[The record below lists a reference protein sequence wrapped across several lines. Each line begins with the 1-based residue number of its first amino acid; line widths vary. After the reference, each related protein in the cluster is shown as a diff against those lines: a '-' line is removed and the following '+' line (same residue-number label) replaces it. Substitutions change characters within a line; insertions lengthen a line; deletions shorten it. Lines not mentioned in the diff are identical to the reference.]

1 MIYQIGMFCKH
12 FKGKTLLDKNIYQII
27 NLGISGKDI
36 DTSRITYTGDGE
48 LSTAENL
55 VVYANIFQNNKLFT
69 REYEDISGELS
80 PEKQQQFLQTI
91 KVQPLTDEEIAIVTS
106 PKFIE
111 EKSLQ
116 TKEKYQQTTP
126 SK

>member
-1 MIYQIGMFCKH
+1 MIYEIGMFCKH
-12 FKGKTLLDKNIYQII
+12 FKGKTLTDKNIYQIL
-27 NLGISGKDI
+27 NLGVSGKDV
-36 DTSRITYTGDGE
+36 DTTKITYTGDGD

-55 VVYANIFQNNKLFT
+55 VVYANIFQNNKLFA

-91 KVQPLTDEEIAIVTS
+91 KVQPLTEEEIAIITS

-111 EKSLQ
+111 EKELQ
-116 TKEKYQQTTP
+116 TQAKYQ
-126 SK
+126 